1 MLFQGQEFGASTPF
15 LFFADHHAE
24 LAPLVYKGRKEFLS
38 QFPSIATEESQA
50 IIDDPAKDETFHR
63 CRLDLRERQRH
74 EPIYRMHKDLLR
86 LRREEPTLAPRDQ
99 RWFEGTVL
107 GDKAFLLRY
116 YGASEGDDRL
126 LLVNLGTDKDI
137 CPLPEPLLAPPPG
150 CEWAIRWSSEDV
162 AYGGLGTP
170 ALLMHNH
177 WKLLGKSALW
187 LAPEARDH
195 G

>member
-1 MLFQGQEFGASTPF
+1 
-15 LFFADHHAE
+15 
-24 LAPLVYKGRKEFLS
+24 
-38 QFPSIATEESQA
+38 
-50 IIDDPAKDETFHR
+50 
-63 CRLDLRERQRH
+63 
-74 EPIYRMHKDLLR
+74 MHKDLIR
-86 LRREEPTLAPRDQ
+86 LRREEPALAPRDQ

-107 GDKAFLLRY
+107 GERAFLLRY
-116 YGASEGDDRL
+116 FGQSESDDRL
-126 LLVNLGTDKDI
+126 LLVNLGTDKVI
-137 CPLPEPLLAPPPG
+137 CPMPEPLLAPPPG

-187 LAPEARDH
+187 LAPEKQPEEQPEERDH